1 MSNRS
6 GSASDDEP
14 IIGIDPIE
22 SILRGPAEPEA
33 VGDDEMVI
41 GAPPRDTVA
50 PASTPPASS
59 EIEEES
65 VEDDDYEDE
74 EYFEH
79 AAYYEGE
86 SPTRQPLFYLFL
98 LIAVVVGALFVFLLI
113 VLTRGDGD
121 ETDPVSV
128 DQKPDIELKVDA
140 PVQGDRVE
148 IGSDVEVLV
157 RGSATEDLV
166 RFELYREVEGD
177 PVLADTV
184 SVSEPSPQGV
194 YSSTLKIRFEDVG
207 EYSFFVRVVTES
219 GAFRD
224 SASVGVVAY
233 KRVMDVQEAVKGR
246 AIALVTLR
254 AGPGDQFAAAG
265 RLQPGDEVDILGK
278 TRDLEWLLLDRGTG
292 VWVRQA
298 AIEELDSLA
307 LVPVSEPTPTPLP
320 ATSTPEPSPTG
331 SVTPTLTA
339 TPTLSPSAPDFI
351 PANASLFDGGE
362 VIQVTIANIS
372 PNAFAGALVVSVSG
386 LSSGTIELVFSV
398 DIPANGTE
406 MVALP
411 LSTAITEPTTVE
423 VTVDPQNAIPE
434 ANEDNNRVQFQGLV
448 PPEIVPELTI
458 TGVAVDSEFVRVTV
472 INRGGPLPESTVSV
486 RVTVGQQFAA
496 EVRETSLGSGESQE
510 FTITNPGP
518 GTALIEILVDDLVA
532 TSVDDIELP

>member
-1 MSNRS
+1 
-6 GSASDDEP
+6 
-14 IIGIDPIE
+14 
-22 SILRGPAEPEA
+22 
-33 VGDDEMVI
+33 
-41 GAPPRDTVA
+41 
-50 PASTPPASS
+50 
-59 EIEEES
+59 
-65 VEDDDYEDE
+65 
-74 EYFEH
+74 
-79 AAYYEGE
+79 
-86 SPTRQPLFYLFL
+86 
-98 LIAVVVGALFVFLLI
+98 
-113 VLTRGDGD
+113 
-121 ETDPVSV
+121 
-128 DQKPDIELKVDA
+128 
-140 PVQGDRVE
+140 
-148 IGSDVEVLV
+148 
-157 RGSATEDLV
+157 
-166 RFELYREVEGD
+166 
-177 PVLADTV
+177 
-184 SVSEPSPQGV
+184 
-194 YSSTLKIRFEDVG
+194 
-207 EYSFFVRVVTES
+207 
-219 GAFRD
+219 
-224 SASVGVVAY
+224 
-233 KRVMDVQEAVKGR
+233 
-246 AIALVTLR
+246 
-254 AGPGDQFAAAG
+254 
-265 RLQPGDEVDILGK
+265 VDILGK

>member
-1 MSNRS
+1 
-6 GSASDDEP
+6 
-14 IIGIDPIE
+14 
-22 SILRGPAEPEA
+22 
-33 VGDDEMVI
+33 
-41 GAPPRDTVA
+41 
-50 PASTPPASS
+50 
-59 EIEEES
+59 
-65 VEDDDYEDE
+65 
-74 EYFEH
+74 
-79 AAYYEGE
+79 
-86 SPTRQPLFYLFL
+86 
-98 LIAVVVGALFVFLLI
+98 LLI